1 MSLCQNFQIRQYRPW
16 SKHIWSTIHWWLLIP
31 CEQAL
36 RAESP
41 SSSQFIWED
50 WRRLCSQGKL
60 LHDYCSSQTVSRIYK
75 YSNLAATVAIKINHI
90 ISLNNLHIRSNAD
103 ISHTQSLETHRR
115 CTTEKNLLL
124 PEPLSKTN
132 SGIRAYVNAAV
143 TWVVTQCSSL
153 ERSVAWGLCR
163 YLCTAED
170 WTKNAR
176 HYKQTRSAH
185 TKGISLSIIHGLKY
199 ILEATTC
206 SPQFY
211 DFYDF

>member
-1 MSLCQNFQIRQYRPW
+1 MV
-16 SKHIWSTIHWWLLIP
+16 TTDT
-31 CEQAL
+31 L

-50 WRRLCSQGKL
+50 RRRLCSQGKL

-124 PEPLSKTN
+124 PEPLNKTN
-132 SGIRAYVNAAV
+132 SGIRAYVNAA
-143 TWVVTQCSSL
+143 
-153 ERSVAWGLCR
+153 ERSR
-163 YLCTAED
+163 YLG
-170 WTKNAR
+170 R
-176 HYKQTRSAH
+176 HAMLLAGEERCVRVVP
-185 TKGISLSIIHGLKY
+185 IFVHGGRLDQKR
-199 ILEATTC
+199 ATL
-206 SPQFY
+206 
-211 DFYDF
+211 